1 MPLPSVSLRSL
12 HVRPALEKDRKLTPA
27 NNQQI
32 RDDAINDY
40 ILKNQHSAWLARK
53 DQHGVRL
60 PLQFDS
66 VDDELNILA

>member
-1 MPLPSVSLRSL
+1 M
-12 HVRPALEKDRKLTPA
+12 
-27 NNQQI
+27 
-32 RDDAINDY
+32 RDDAIDEY
-40 ILKNQHSAWLARK
+40 ILKIQQADWLARK